1 MMLVAHWNGCMQFL
15 VPVLDD
21 FPDDSWV
28 MIHGLRVSLTLALTL
43 WLSLM

>member
-1 MMLVAHWNGCMQFL
+1 MMLVAHWNGCMQYL

-28 MIHGLRVSLTLALTL
+28 VIHGLRVSLTTILQ
-43 WLSLM
+43 LSLV